1 MEDAR
6 FRTNSPPVVY
16 ETVEGETIV
25 VNLETGS
32 YYDLNE
38 VGGYIFA
45 AFERGASVADV
56 ARAVAAGCDE
66 EPGVVHAAVGA
77 FASRLT
83 EEQLLIP
90 AGMNG
95 RAESAPM
102 SAGPESPA
110 RFAEPALNK
119 YTDMQELLL
128 LDPVHEVS
136 EAGWPSKA

>member
-1 MEDAR
+1 MEGAR

-38 VGGYIFA
+38 VGGYIFG
-45 AFERGASVADV
+45 AFEHGATVGEVAG
-56 ARAVAAGCDE
+56 RLAAGCDAD
-66 EPGVVHAAVGA
+66 PDAVQVAVEA
-77 FASRLT
+77 FAARLT
-83 EEQLLIP
+83 EEELLVP
-90 AGMNG
+90 APRNG
-95 RAESAPM
+95 SANGNGALM
-102 SAGPESPA
+102 TPA
-110 RFAEPALNK
+110 RFVEPALNK

>member
-1 MEDAR
+1 MEGAR
-6 FRTNSPPVVY
+6 YRTNSPPVVF

-38 VGGYIFA
+38 VGGYIFS
-45 AFERGASVADV
+45 AFEHGATIGEVAGSL
-56 ARAVAAGCDE
+56 AAGCDADANA
-66 EPGVVHAAVGA
+66 VRAAVEA
-77 FASRLT
+77 FAARLQ
-83 EEQLLIP
+83 EEELLVA
-90 AGMNG
+90 AGAGGSSNG
-95 RAESAPM
+95 NGSGALT
-102 SAGPESPA
+102 SPA
-110 RFAEPALNK
+110 RFTEPALNK